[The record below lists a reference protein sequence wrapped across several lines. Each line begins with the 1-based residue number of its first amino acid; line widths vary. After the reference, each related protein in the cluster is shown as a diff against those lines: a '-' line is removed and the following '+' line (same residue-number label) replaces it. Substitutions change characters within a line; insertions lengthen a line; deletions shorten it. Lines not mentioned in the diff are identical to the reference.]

1 MHKILITGASG
12 FIGTNMVD
20 YYVSKGVDICNID
33 IVPPLDD
40 TQRKYWVECD
50 INQEPA
56 LKRVF
61 KNFNPSH
68 VVHLAAGTGMNVS
81 DISHFKTNFDGVKT
95 LIKACNS
102 VNSLEKV
109 IFTSSLLVCER
120 TYVPENDEDFKPDS
134 LYGES
139 KVLSEKIVRES
150 DLKANWSI
158 VRPTA
163 VWGPWFRSSY
173 TTFFQLIKKG
183 LYVNPGKKRLGKPAT
198 YVGNTVYMM
207 DKILNSDDANGNV
220 YYLADY
226 PDYSIQEWASSI
238 ASYNDNSNPI
248 TLPKFLIN
256 VVAKIG
262 DFLIFSHLNSDPPLT
277 TFRLNNII
285 SGVNYDLHKT
295 SAVVGTLPYDL
306 DAGVGLTVDW
316 MNNYPK

>member
-1 MHKILITGASG
+1 MEKVLITGGSG
-12 FIGTNMVD
+12 FIGTNMVE
-20 YYVSKGVDICNID
+20 YYLNKGVEILNVD
-33 IVPPLDD
+33 IVQPLNPNHKSVWKD
-40 TQRKYWVECD
+40 CD
-50 INQEPA
+50 INDYDR
-56 LKRVF
+56 LKNVF
-61 KNFNPSH
+61 NDFKPSY
-68 VVHLAAGTGMNVS
+68 VMHLAAGTGMDVS

-120 TYVPENDEDFKPDS
+120 TYVPENDEDFKLDS

-183 LYVNPGKKRLGKPAT
+183 LYVNPGKKRLGKPAA

-207 DKILNSDDANGNV
+207 DKILNSDNANGNV

-256 VVAKIG
+256 IVAKIG
-262 DFLIFSHLNSDPPLT
+262 DFLIFCHLNSDPPLT

-295 SAVVGTLPYDL
+295 SSVVGALPYDL